1 MNKKI
6 IYYFGSTFTYGF
18 YRGSTFTKRLT
29 LNDEEERK
37 EILLP
42 ERISNGIIT
51 GICYANP
58 ILQPLFLSN
67 LINRIENKVRNK
79 ENENENERK
88 MFRSSYRDI
97 YTYNYRTL

>member
-6 IYYFGSTFTYGF
+6 IYYFGSTFAYGF

-29 LNDEEERK
+29 LSDEEERK

-79 ENENENERK
+79 ENENERK
-88 MFRSSYRDI
+88 RFRSSYRDI
-97 YTYNYRTL
+97 YTYNDRTL

>member
-6 IYYFGSTFTYGF
+6 IYYLGSTFAYGF
-18 YRGSTFTKRLT
+18 YRGSTFTKRLS
-29 LNDEEERK
+29 LSDEEERK

-67 LINRIENKVRNK
+67 LLNRIEIKVRNK
-79 ENENENERK
+79 ENERERI
-88 MFRSSYRDI
+88 RSCYRYI
-97 YTYNYRTL
+97 YTYNDRTI